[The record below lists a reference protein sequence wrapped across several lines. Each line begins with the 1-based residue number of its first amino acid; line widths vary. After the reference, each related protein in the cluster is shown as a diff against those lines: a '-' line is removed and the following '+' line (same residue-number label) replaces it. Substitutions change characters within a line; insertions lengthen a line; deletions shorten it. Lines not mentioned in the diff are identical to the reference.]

1 MRQCAVLLALAFLLS
16 ALAGPLAGRSL
27 AGELTDAE
35 KLEFA
40 MNVALPSPSEMFLAL
55 NRLGGVDWSEVAT
68 VNERYDYDDNYS
80 RALNLGLRAGD
91 GLLAILAQNRDK
103 LSRTIPVIVTLAE
116 ELMVQE
122 SILDRASTFENLAD
136 EGKWDVL
143 REELESLRYQIEMEM
158 DQLGDADIAVLV
170 QVGGWLGAMRAT
182 ADVFLNQLY
191 GPELSSLF
199 YQPGLVDYFAEQML
213 IMEPAARQNK
223 AVQEIMF
230 SLHAMRNLVDVGYQR
245 PVPREN
251 IRQLMTIA
259 NELIELIEE
268 G

>member
-1 MRQCAVLLALAFLLS
+1 MRQSAVLLALVLL
-16 ALAGPLAGRSL
+16 LAAQSGPLAARAQ

-55 NRLGGVDWSEVAT
+55 NRLGGVDWTDVAT
-68 VNERYDYDDNYS
+68 VNERYDYEDNYT
-80 RALNLGLRAGD
+80 RALNLGLRASD
-91 GLLAILAQNRDK
+91 GLLAILAQSRDK
-103 LSRTIPVIVTLAE
+103 LSRTIPVITTLAE

-122 SILDRASTFENLAD
+122 SILDRATTFESLAD

-143 REELESLRYQIEMEM
+143 RGELESLRYQIEMEM
-158 DQLGDADIAVLV
+158 DQMGDQDIAVLV

-213 IMEPAARQNK
+213 IMEPAARENK

-230 SLHAMRNLVDVGYQR
+230 SLHEMRNLVDVGYEH
-245 PVPREN
+245 PVPRDN
-251 IRQLMTIA
+251 IKKLLGLA
-259 NELIELIEE
+259 DKLIKLIQE